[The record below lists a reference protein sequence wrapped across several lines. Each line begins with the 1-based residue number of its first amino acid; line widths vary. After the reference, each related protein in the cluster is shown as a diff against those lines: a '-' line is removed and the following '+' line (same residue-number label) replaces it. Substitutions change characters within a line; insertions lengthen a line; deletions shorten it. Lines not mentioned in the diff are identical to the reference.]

1 MLRFI
6 ILFLFAALASGAHA
20 QLGLGS
26 AAKSTKR
33 AKGLDTDGYHYV
45 AFISS
50 FNLDDGF
57 IGGQAS
63 VNVLD
68 MGIPINITFS
78 YAQRPVARRVWVE
91 QTSDLYYQLRQR
103 RFQLGLGAE
112 TYVSLAGDFEVYGLL
127 QGGYLFGNHKAI
139 NIETENQFVVLP
151 EGGFSWSPGT
161 DKIGFLLR
169 AGYAYRDVLAEDIS
183 PHRGKFTMAVTF

>member
-6 ILFLFAALASGAHA
+6 ILLFLAATASGAQA

-33 AKGLDTDGYHYV
+33 ANALDTDGYHYI

-68 MGIPINITFS
+68 MGIPVNITLS
-78 YAQRPVARRVWVE
+78 YAQRPLARRVWVE
-91 QTSDLYYQLRQR
+91 QTSELYYQLRQR
-103 RFQLGLGAE
+103 RFQIGLGAE
-112 TYVSLAGDFEVYGLL
+112 TYVALAGDLEVYGLI

-151 EGGFSWSPGT
+151 EGGFGWSPGT
-161 DKIGFLLR
+161 EKIGFLLR

-183 PHRGKFTMAVTF
+183 PHRGKVTLAVTF